1 MRSTL
6 ITTTIFLL
14 LNIFGINASKSQ
26 TLVIWQKDGSKVYYS
41 LDEQPKTTFTSEDLV
56 ITTNSATISYP
67 LTKIQRYTYEGGSL
81 GINDI
86 KAHGISIS
94 HHGEDIIVIDL
105 PVGKSISIYSIDGK
119 QLLSKQSDGSNR
131 QTLSLSTLPTG
142 VYIIKAET
150 INYKFMKR

>member
-6 ITTTIFLL
+6 IKTTVILL
-14 LNIFGINASKSQ
+14 LVMFGINTASSQ

-41 LDEQPKTTFTSEDLV
+41 LDECPKTTFTAEELV
-56 ITTNSATISYP
+56 ITTNNTTINYP
-67 LTKIQRYTYEGGSL
+67 LSKIQRYTYESGSL
-81 GINDI
+81 GINDT
-86 KAHGISIS
+86 KVKGIAIS
-94 HHGEDIIVIDL
+94 HHGNQITVTGL
-105 PVGKSISIYSIDGK
+105 LSGKSIYLYSIDGK

-131 QTLSLSTLPTG
+131 QTLFLSEFPAG

>member
-6 ITTTIFLL
+6 IKTTIILL
-14 LNIFGINASKSQ
+14 LAIFGFSTANSQ

-41 LDEQPKTTFTSEDLV
+41 LDEQPKTTFTTEDLV
-56 ITTNSATISYP
+56 ITTNDATINYP
-67 LTKIQRYTYEGGSL
+67 LSNIQRYTYESGSL

-86 KAHGISIS
+86 KTQGIAIS
-94 HHGEDIIVIDL
+94 HHGEDIIVTGL
-105 PVGKSISIYSIDGK
+105 PIGKSISIYSIDGK
-119 QLLSKQSDGSNR
+119 LLLSRQSDGSNR
-131 QTLSLSTLPTG
+131 QTLSLSALPTG

>member
-6 ITTTIFLL
+6 ITTTIILL
-14 LNIFGINASKSQ
+14 LAILGSNVAKSQ
-26 TLVIWQKDGSKVYYS
+26 TLVIWQKDGNKVYYS
-41 LDEQPKTTFTSEDLV
+41 LDEQPKTTFTTEDLV
-56 ITTNSATISYP
+56 ITTNDATINYP
-67 LTKIQRYTYEGGSL
+67 LSNIQRYTYESGSL

-86 KAHGISIS
+86 KAQGIAIS
-94 HHGEDIIVIDL
+94 HRGEDIIVTGI

-119 QLLSKQSDGSNR
+119 QLLSRQSDGSNC
-131 QTLSLSTLPTG
+131 QTLSFSTLPTG

>member
-6 ITTTIFLL
+6 ITTTIILL
-14 LNIFGINASKSQ
+14 LTLLGSNTANSQ

-41 LDEQPKTTFTSEDLV
+41 LDEQPKTTFTTEELV
-56 ITTNSATISYP
+56 ITTNNATINYP
-67 LTKIQRYTYEGGSL
+67 LGKIQRYTYEGGSL

-86 KAHGISIS
+86 KAQGVTIS
-94 HHGEDIIVIDL
+94 HHGDEIIVIGI
-105 PVGKSISIYSIDGK
+105 PVGKYIYVYSVDGK

-131 QTLSLSTLPTG
+131 QTLSLSKLPTG

-150 INYKFMKR
+150 INYKFLKR

>member
-6 ITTTIFLL
+6 ITTTIILL
-14 LNIFGINASKSQ
+14 LAILGSSTAKSQ

-41 LDEQPKTTFTSEDLV
+41 LDEQPKTTFTTEDLV
-56 ITTNSATISYP
+56 ITTSTKTINYP
-67 LTKIQRYTYEGGSL
+67 LSQIQRYTYEGGSL

-86 KAHGISIS
+86 KTQGVAIS
-94 HHGEDIIVIDL
+94 HHGEDIIMIGL
-105 PVGKSISIYSIDGK
+105 PIGKSISIYSIDGK
-119 QLLSKQSDGSNR
+119 QLLSRLSDGSNR

-150 INYKFMKR
+150 INYKFTKR